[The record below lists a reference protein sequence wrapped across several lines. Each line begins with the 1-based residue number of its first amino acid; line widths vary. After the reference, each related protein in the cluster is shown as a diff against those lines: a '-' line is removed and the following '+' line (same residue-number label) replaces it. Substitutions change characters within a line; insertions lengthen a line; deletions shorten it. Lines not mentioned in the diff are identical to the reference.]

1 MSDNAEIT
9 PESVWFIRGTDAP
22 SAVDFTRRLAVMDA
36 MGSRRQLVFASFAI
50 LALNFAVGGED
61 QLRRFTMTDPS
72 EALDVETLRALGHRG
87 LAEHN
92 EWAVRT
98 TALDPDRLRAVALV
112 APLGSP
118 DDLISDVT
126 DLIERGIRGIQLP
139 SSIPPAGTSP
149 ANPAL
154 DPLWAL
160 LAEADVPVM
169 LHVSGEAGFLAS
181 MAWGNAPA
189 FAPGKVESTELGL
202 EPFSMATFHNAITTY
217 VTAMVLGG
225 VFERHPNLRFG
236 AIECGAHWL
245 GPLAENLD
253 MWATKVFQSRLSPFL
268 STKPSDYVARNVR
281 VTPFALWEDVR
292 SYIERYPQLADCY
305 CYSTDY
311 PHFEGGVNSMQ
322 LFHDRLAPLG
332 EEVVDKFFRRNGELL
347 LPE

>member
-1 MSDNAEIT
+1 
-9 PESVWFIRGTDAP
+9 
-22 SAVDFTRRLAVMDA
+22 
-36 MGSRRQLVFASFAI
+36 
-50 LALNFAVGGED
+50 
-61 QLRRFTMTDPS
+61 
-72 EALDVETLRALGHRG
+72 
-87 LAEHN
+87 
-92 EWAVRT
+92 
-98 TALDPDRLRAVALV
+98 
-112 APLGSP
+112 
-118 DDLISDVT
+118 
-126 DLIERGIRGIQLP
+126 
-139 SSIPPAGTSP
+139 
-149 ANPAL
+149 
-154 DPLWAL
+154 
-160 LAEADVPVM
+160 
-169 LHVSGEAGFLAS
+169 
-181 MAWGNAPA
+181 
-189 FAPGKVESTELGL
+189 
-202 EPFSMATFHNAITTY
+202 MATFHNAITTY

-253 MWATKVFQSRLSPFL
+253 MWGTKVFQSRLSPFL